1 MGARKLEQLFLRCK
15 HRDRFKGKLI
25 DFSGGQI
32 ANATVNNKSENFTWD
47 GLALLKRDATT
58 YLNEPAVTGGNPV
71 AANGSVMFNDM
82 LGTTQGTVK
91 DGKYSASKSSLFG
104 EFAEQDKDKFFT
116 GKPNIDGLGY
126 SFLFRSY
133 RPELAKWQTS
143 DPLGYPDGFNNF
155 AYLNNQPGE
164 HIDQLGLCELKT
176 VTSSNGYAGSPV
188 TTYQYWDHGDCTIT
202 STENKIKNTPYTWT
216 NISCTLKCGQTGTG
230 TLSAQ
235 PRNVTAPAISFSYAG
250 FTIILPSFNGTVVT
264 TAFEGIKAP
273 CCANHD
279 KVHKE
284 KGTVT
289 YAVQERVMHT
299 YTLTTWS
306 CGTAFQSNTTSTA
319 DFSYDKKQSTT
330 CVIE

>member
-1 MGARKLEQLFLRCK
+1 MGARKLDTLFLRCK

-116 GKPNIDGLGY
+116 GKPNVDGIGY
-126 SFLFRSY
+126 AFLFRSY

-155 AYLNNQPGE
+155 AYGNNQVVNGVDTLGTAWVVVSDNADDVAASFVTKNGYQFDEWKKGMTPGSFFNIFYVQTRHE
-164 HIDQLGLCELKT
+164 TGRCAPVVTLSPDGKT
-176 VTSSNGYAGSPV
+176 RTTITTINYEQQYTSSIVFKDEYGDLTYQPNG
-188 TTYQYWDHGDCTIT
+188 TTYSQGSIDH
-202 STENKIKNTPYTWT
+202 
-216 NISCTLKCGQTGTG
+216 
-230 TLSAQ
+230 
-235 PRNVTAPAISFSYAG
+235 
-250 FTIILPSFNGTVVT
+250 IIVES
-264 TAFEGIKAP
+264 
-273 CCANHD
+273 
-279 KVHKE
+279 KE
-284 KGTVT
+284 
-289 YAVQERVMHT
+289 E
-299 YTLTTWS
+299 
-306 CGTAFQSNTTSTA
+306 
-319 DFSYDKKQSTT
+319 
-330 CVIE
+330 